1 MGEGEEAEDLRSLP
15 AHCCEETGRF
25 LWYHLDKTCPWEPH
39 YSPCPESWTLRHL
52 TTFVIFTPGACPAFA
67 FFSGKSTLASAPRWP
82 LSRSGQPGKWRGRR
96 HQAPGRTAAVQPAA
110 PVAAAKPAHAAPGAR
125 RARVL
130 PLQPGRGREAA
141 PGMCAQGERPTPRAR
156 RPVAASRPHSPA
168 RPPEQHALPRAPK
181 LGPSSRG
188 VAEPQC
194 PARLAT

>member
-1 MGEGEEAEDLRSLP
+1 MLPPESGLPPQILGGLGWGSSGAAAASGPTDTQQSRQGPPSSLP
-15 AHCCEETGRF
+15 APR
-25 LWYHLDKTCPWEPH
+25 LYP
-39 YSPCPESWTLRHL
+39 
-52 TTFVIFTPGACPAFA
+52 PGACPAFA